1 MKELDLTALVV
12 ENFNNSEINMD
23 YLTNE
28 HLDRDVKSATEFLDL
43 TSDCRLQYCSTLEI
57 CEILTSLKYS
67 LENPLIDTR
76 TVPLAISE
84 VCLFGGFVHFCIANK
99 NSVVVI
105 ATYNDGSIKTL
116 VVPHHVAA
124 AIADMPR

>member
-43 TSDCRLQYCSTLEI
+43 TFGLQTS
-57 CEILTSLKYS
+57 ILLYT
-67 LENPLIDTR
+67 
-76 TVPLAISE
+76 
-84 VCLFGGFVHFCIANK
+84 
-99 NSVVVI
+99 
-105 ATYNDGSIKTL
+105 
-116 VVPHHVAA
+116 
-124 AIADMPR
+124 